1 MKFLTRLVERIS
13 PDTLANKAYERLSNP
28 QQHKLRDFEM
38 NVLKEAR
45 KSARKFKTFDI
56 AEYKWGF
63 GPKQALLVHGW
74 EGQSGNFA
82 ALIPVLVDAGYTVHA
97 FDAPAHGASTKS
109 KTSLFDYS
117 ELVTQFLNEQRYDL
131 FISHSFGAVPLTLA
145 LSEQHDYPVNRM
157 LLVTSPNSF
166 RDRVQQIADQMG
178 VTSRTTNRVI
188 QRFRAETKK
197 DPDQLSV
204 AQFCAKLQPVR
215 ALVVHGGEDRVL
227 KMEWSR
233 AVAKAIE
240 NGEFK
245 TLSGLGHYRILWSEE
260 LQRELHAL
268 IAD

>member
-1 MKFLTRLVERIS
+1 MKFFTRILERVS
-13 PDTLANKAYERLSNP
+13 PDALANKAYQRLSHP
-28 QQHKLRDFEM
+28 QQHKLRDFEQH
-38 NVLKEAR
+38 VLKEAR
-45 KSARKFKTFDI
+45 KSTRKFKAFDI
-56 AEYKWGF
+56 AEYKWGY
-63 GPKQALLVHGW
+63 GPKQALFVHGW

-82 ALIPVLVDAGYTVHA
+82 ALIPVLVDAGYTVNA
-97 FDAPAHGASTKS
+97 FDAPSHGASTKAE
-109 KTSLFDYS
+109 TSLFDYS
-117 ELVTQFLNEQRYDL
+117 ELVSQFLGERRYDL

-145 LSEQHDYPVNRM
+145 LSEQKEYPVNRL

-178 VTSRTTNRVI
+178 VTSRTTDRVI

-204 AQFCAKLQPVR
+204 AQFCTKLQPVR

-233 AVAKAIE
+233 AVAEALP

-245 TLSGLGHYRILWSEE
+245 VLDGLGHYRILWSEE
-260 LQRELHAL
+260 LQRELHDL
-268 IAD
+268 ITD